1 MIAGNYFISK
11 AFRMGK
17 AVLAMLEP
25 VSCAKRKADITVHY
39 EIHNSSGYD
48 LKVETSSR
56 SLSIPTGGKESFT
69 DVSGG
74 WDYYGSCS
82 FDNVFE
88 PGYSLTITYEGEDY
102 RCEYAHK
109 YTNLHNFS
117 SFRISKDS
125 PREYTVIYAFN
136 HGEVVYC
143 LSAMGVQVEE
153 PYYDYG
159 RPE

>member
-1 MIAGNYFISK
+1 MRTDIYRSVLRIALIMI
-11 AFRMGK
+11 
-17 AVLAMLEP
+17 VLLVAS
-25 VSCAKRKADITVHY
+25 SCVKQKADITVHY

-56 SLSIPTGGKESFT
+56 SLTIPTGGQENFT

-102 RCEYAHK
+102 KCQNAQK
-109 YTNLHNFS
+109 YTSLHNFS

-125 PREYTVIYAFN
+125 PREYTVIYTFN

-143 LSAMGVQVEE
+143 LSAIGVQVEE

-159 RPE
+159 WPE